1 MLMVE
6 YEMVVVDRADD
17 TGLRTYLL
25 VDVEKTETGKEVAG
39 SILDCLWARN
49 RHWHQR
55 HLRELIK
62 QC

>member
-39 SILDCLWARN
+39 W
-49 RHWHQR
+49 
-55 HLRELIK
+55 
-62 QC
+62 